1 MLFRHCCT
9 DGFVE
14 CVLSIEN
21 HYNRDQSQINI
32 YKSNIIQRLEAQGYT
47 IITHCKWK
55 PSFKNIDDFAEDI
68 AVFVNDEDG
77 YFEYKTKLRHDTIN
91 NHIDDA
97 VNSIERQMKKYIDEN
112 TTKETQQ

>member
-1 MLFRHCCT
+1 MIFKNCYIVLT
-9 DGFVE
+9 WADGTCNRYSDDFTCNEDDLLINVRKF
-14 CVLSIEN
+14 IE
-21 HYNRDQSQINI
+21 
-32 YKSNIIQRLEAQGYT
+32 
-47 IITHCKWK
+47 
-55 PSFKNIDDFAEDI
+55 KNIDDFAEDI

-112 TTKETQQ
+112 TTKEIQQ